1 MLVCVW
7 THGSLYCPLTGP
19 MTVGYEARVYTA
31 TESQGEVELSISVTE
46 PPTGGALRPFTLTM
60 NMEDGTAR
68 MLKNNIFHVY
78 TLYLFRK
85 K

>member
-1 MLVCVW
+1 M
-7 THGSLYCPLTGP
+7 
-19 MTVGYEARVYTA
+19 GYEARVYTA

-68 MLKNNIFHVY
+68 ML
-78 TLYLFRK
+78 TLSQLRTHLCVRGLHKPIRIYMWV
-85 K
+85 